1 MARAWPTGIR
11 RYLRAAF
18 LQKWNLL
25 LLFGGMGL
33 GVASGTQDVVAP
45 FLMAAELIYLTGLA
59 SMPRFRT
66 AIDAK
71 IAAEG
76 RTQSDKMTPAAEN
89 TLQRMIES
97 LPSTALRRFLSLRQ
111 RCTEMREIAAGVRG
125 QSQSDSGDIA
135 ADSMRSSALDRL
147 LFLFL
152 KLLVSQAMLERFLNT
167 TSERELELR
176 LQDVQTRRAEAQ
188 TSNDERIVRSLA
200 DSEADATLRLDN
212 YRRSMKDAEFVNV
225 ELDRIETKIRA
236 LVEMARESA
245 GRGCAE
251 RASHRRG
258 RQHEADRGRRES
270 SAAFDRAR
278 ERAGRHAAD
287 SPGGH
292 GQSARARDEVMTTP
306 IATT

>member
-1 MARAWPTGIR
+1 MARSSPTGIR
-11 RYLRAAF
+11 RYFRAAF
-18 LQKWNLL
+18 LQRWNLL
-25 LLFGGMGL
+25 LFFGAIGL
-33 GVASGTQDVVAP
+33 TVASGMQDLAPVV
-45 FLMAAELIYLTGLA
+45 MAAELAYLTGLSA
-59 SMPRFRT
+59 MPRFRT

-71 IAAEG
+71 IAAQERG
-76 RTQSDKMTPAAEN
+76 EDRTLTPSAES

-125 QSQSDSGDIA
+125 HAQTDSGDVA
-135 ADSMRSSALDRL
+135 ADAMRSSALDRL

-236 LVEMARESA
+236 LVEMAVS
-245 GRGCAE
+245 
-251 RASHRRG
+251 
-258 RQHEADRGRRES
+258 RQDADALS
-270 SAAFDRAR
+270 VQVTA
-278 ERAGRHAAD
+278 AAD
-287 SPGGH
+287 SMKQTEDAVNSLQHLTGME
-292 GQSARARDEVMTTP
+292 SALEDTPPILQADMARVLGRGTK
-306 IATT
+306 